1 MTLFCGRRSCGAT
14 PVALMRLVLSL
25 ALVITQ
31 VSAGEYSVIM
41 AEADNNIHQ
50 FCMVYFSEFKELPE
64 SPDDMAFVQM
74 VNLTAQD
81 GCKKL
86 QSINLHGKIALIR
99 DSGNCT
105 LDKIV
110 LHYKAAQA
118 YGIVISTQKTR
129 VDNIIINRNDTRH
142 MDLVVGFVTDITGNT
157 LLSLMKPK
165 EPLLTK
171 LFTKRSLA
179 FDYSLI
185 IIWLVAVFTLGVG
198 SYWSGL
204 VKHEIYQHE
213 MGKCTHGSHVAG
225 GGGAGTG
232 AAGGEESSL
241 PKSDNLFEEESSLD
255 VSPVLVTLFVICMG
269 VMLLLLYFF
278 FQYLVFFIIGMFA
291 LASVVS
297 VIGVLEPLIYMVPI
311 GTTRI
316 PRNLCPCFYGPLEI
330 RQLVLI
336 IFAISVSVS
345 WVVLRHHPQS
355 WILQD
360 LLGVAFSI
368 NMLKTLRLP
377 NLMICSVLLVLLFFY
392 DIFFV
397 FVTPFLTMK
406 GESIMVEVAKGGNT
420 QEQLP
425 MVLRVPHFNNE
436 ALSVCFGQFSLLG
449 FGDILVPG
457 LLVAYCH
464 GFDLLTTRSRLYF
477 ISGTLFY
484 GVGLVL
490 TFVALY
496 MMRTPQP
503 ALLYLVPA
511 TLLPTVCIA
520 WCRGQ
525 LADIW
530 HGVKPIPMVAQSNI
544 QVAAAAAT
552 TTLPAM
558 SAPASP
564 PSSPSLPPAPINSS
578 PRATPP
584 RSASPPPTAVSP
596 QPGAMAAA
604 PPTVVQT
611 RRTPPG
617 SPNFMR
623 DSPRSRASTVAT
635 PPVPLKSAGRSTR
648 LGGTPEA
655 STPLLH
661 AVQYAQPQG
670 QYWAG
675 AQDHFG
681 SAAAPPQ
688 TTAQR

>member
-1 MTLFCGRRSCGAT
+1 
-14 PVALMRLVLSL
+14 
-25 ALVITQ
+25 
-31 VSAGEYSVIM
+31 M
-41 AEADNNIHQ
+41 AEADNSVHQ

-64 SPDDMAFVQM
+64 SPDRMPYIQM
-74 VNLTAQD
+74 VNLTSQD

-86 QSINLHGKIALIR
+86 QSINLHGKVALIK

-105 LDKIV
+105 LDKVV

-118 YGIVISTQKTR
+118 YGIVISTQKSR
-129 VDNIIINRNDTRH
+129 VDNIIINRNDTRNL
-142 MDLVVGFVTDITGNT
+142 DIVVGFVTDVTGNS

-171 LFTKRSLA
+171 LFTKKSLA

-213 MGKCTHGSHVAG
+213 IGKCSHTSHAR
-225 GGGAGTG
+225 TE
-232 AAGGEESSL
+232 GEESSF
-241 PKSDNLFEEESSLD
+241 PKSENVLEEESSLD

-297 VIGVLEPLIYMVPI
+297 VIGVLEPLIYKIPI

-316 PRNLCPCFYGPLEI
+316 PRNVCPCFHGPLEI
-330 RQLVLI
+330 RQLALI
-336 IFAISVSVS
+336 VFAISVSVT

-436 ALSVCFGQFSLLG
+436 SLSVCFGQFSLLG

-464 GFDLLTTRSRLYF
+464 GFDLLTTRKRLYF
-477 ISGTLFY
+477 FTGTLFY
-484 GVGLVL
+484 GAGLVL
-490 TFVALY
+490 TFIALY
-496 MMRTPQP
+496 LMRTPQP

-511 TLLPTVCIA
+511 TLLPTICMA

-530 HGVKPIPMVAQSNI
+530 HGVKPV
-544 QVAAAAAT
+544 
-552 TTLPAM
+552 
-558 SAPASP
+558 
-564 PSSPSLPPAPINSS
+564 PPALTTGQTVPPTTVVPPRAVSSADASQAPSTPTSFHGPINSS
-578 PRATPP
+578 SRPGTPP
-584 RSASPPPTAVSP
+584 PLASPQHLPSNAASQLGVSPYTQPRMSPPPS
-596 QPGAMAAA
+596 
-604 PPTVVQT
+604 
-611 RRTPPG
+611 PG
-617 SPNFMR
+617 SGGR
-623 DSPRSRASTVAT
+623 GSPVRTSNAHSSNRVPSVLPQAT
-635 PPVPLKSAGRSTR
+635 
-648 LGGTPEA
+648 
-655 STPLLH
+655 TPLLSP
-661 AVQYAQPQG
+661 AQYPNPGTQG
-670 QYWAG
+670 QYWVG
-675 AQDHFG
+675 AQEHFG
-681 SAAAPPQ
+681 NAFPAE
-688 TTAQR
+688 TAQR

>member
-1 MTLFCGRRSCGAT
+1 MTLFCGRRSCGAM
-14 PVALMRLVLSL
+14 PVTLMRLVLSL
-25 ALVITQ
+25 ALIISQ

-41 AEADNNIHQ
+41 AQADNAIHQ

-64 SPDDMAFVQM
+64 SPDDMSFVQM

-86 QSINLHGKIALIR
+86 QSINLHGKVALIR

-142 MDLVVGFVTDITGNT
+142 LDLVVGFVTDVTGNT
-157 LLSLMKPK
+157 LLGLMKPK

-213 MGKCTHGSHVAG
+213 MGKCSHGSHATGGAG
-225 GGGAGTG
+225 GGGAG
-232 AAGGEESSL
+232 AGEESSL
-241 PKSDNLFEEESSLD
+241 PKSENLLEEESSLD

-297 VIGVLEPLIYMVPI
+297 VIGVLEPLIYMVPL

-316 PRNLCPCFYGPLEI
+316 PRNLCPCFYGPLEV

-336 IFAISVSVS
+336 VFAISVSVS

-484 GVGLVL
+484 GIGLVL
-490 TFVALY
+490 TFIALY

-530 HGVKPIPMVAQSNI
+530 HGVKPIPMVQPSL
-544 QVAAAAAT
+544 QAAAAT
-552 TTLPAM
+552 TTLPAT
-558 SAPASP
+558 SAPASAA
-564 PSSPSLPPAPINSS
+564 SSPILGAGPINSS

-584 RSASPPPTAVSP
+584 RSVSPPPTAGSP
-596 QPGAMAAA
+596 QLGPAAA
-604 PPTVVQT
+604 PPLVQT
-611 RRTPPG
+611 KRTPPG
-617 SPNFMR
+617 SPSFVR
-623 DSPRSRASTVAT
+623 DSPRSRAAVVAT
-635 PPVPLKSAGRSTR
+635 PPPTQLSKSSRGGAR

-681 SAAAPPQ
+681 NAAAQPQ

>member
-1 MTLFCGRRSCGAT
+1 M
-14 PVALMRLVLSL
+14 PVTLMRLVLSL
-25 ALVITQ
+25 ALVISQ

-41 AEADNNIHQ
+41 AQADNAIHQ

-64 SPDDMAFVQM
+64 SPDDMSFVQM

-86 QSINLHGKIALIR
+86 QSINLHGKVALIR

-142 MDLVVGFVTDITGNT
+142 LDLVVGFVTDVTGNT
-157 LLSLMKPK
+157 LLGLMKPK

-213 MGKCTHGSHVAG
+213 MGKCSHGSHATGGTAG
-225 GGGAGTG
+225 GG
-232 AAGGEESSL
+232 AGGEESSL
-241 PKSDNLFEEESSLD
+241 PKSENLLEEESSLD

-297 VIGVLEPLIYMVPI
+297 VIGVLEPLIYMVPL

-316 PRNLCPCFYGPLEI
+316 PRNLCPCFYGPLEV

-336 IFAISVSVS
+336 VFAISVSVS

-484 GVGLVL
+484 GIGLVL
-490 TFVALY
+490 TFIALY

-530 HGVKPIPMVAQSNI
+530 HGVKPIPMVQPSL
-544 QVAAAAAT
+544 QAAAAT
-552 TTLPAM
+552 TTLPAT
-558 SAPASP
+558 SAPASAA
-564 PSSPSLPPAPINSS
+564 SSPVLGAGPINSS

-584 RSASPPPTAVSP
+584 RSVSPPPTAGSP
-596 QPGAMAAA
+596 QLGPAAA
-604 PPTVVQT
+604 PPLVQT
-611 RRTPPG
+611 KRTPPG
-617 SPNFMR
+617 SPSFVR
-623 DSPRSRASTVAT
+623 DSPRSRAAAVAT
-635 PPVPLKSAGRSTR
+635 PPPPQLSKSARGGAR

-681 SAAAPPQ
+681 NAAAQPQ

>member
-1 MTLFCGRRSCGAT
+1 MTLLWLRRLCGVDAV
-14 PVALMRLVLSL
+14 PVMRLVLT
-25 ALVITQ
+25 LVLMASQ
-31 VSAGEYSVIM
+31 ASAGEYSVIM
-41 AEADNNIHQ
+41 AEADNTIHQ

-64 SPDDMAFVQM
+64 TPERMPYVQM
-74 VNLTAQD
+74 VNLTSQD

-86 QSINLHGKIALIR
+86 QSINLHGKVALIR

-105 LDKIV
+105 LDKVV

-118 YGIVISTQKTR
+118 YGVVISTQKNR

-142 MDLVVGFVTDITGNT
+142 LDLVVGFVTDVTGNS

-165 EPLLTK
+165 EPLMTK

-213 MGKCTHGSHVAG
+213 IGKCSHASHVASD
-225 GGGAGTG
+225 
-232 AAGGEESSL
+232 GEESSF
-241 PKSDNLFEEESSLD
+241 PKSENVLEEESSLD

-297 VIGVLEPLIYMVPI
+297 VIGVLEPLIYKIPI

-316 PRNLCPCFYGPLEI
+316 PRNLCPCFHGPLEV
-330 RQLVLI
+330 RQLALI
-336 IFAISVSVS
+336 IFAISVSVT

-436 ALSVCFGQFSLLG
+436 SLSVCFGQFSLLG

-477 ISGTLFY
+477 FTGTLFY

-490 TFVALY
+490 TFIALY
-496 MMRTPQP
+496 LMKTPQP

-511 TLLPTVCIA
+511 TLLPTICIA

-530 HGVKPIPMVAQSNI
+530 HGVKPVPLALAGGQPALT
-544 QVAAAAAT
+544 QAT
-552 TTLPAM
+552 VVPSRGAVG
-558 SAPASP
+558 SASTSSRP
-564 PSSPSLPPAPINSS
+564 PSPSAFQGPINSS
-578 PRATPP
+578 PPGTP
-584 RSASPPPTAVSP
+584 RSASPARPPSSSATSQQPGAATYYTQPRTSPPPSPGFTSRSSPGARAANAQSNARVVAAAGVPQANTPLLSAAQYP
-596 QPGAMAAA
+596 QPG
-604 PPTVVQT
+604 
-611 RRTPPG
+611 
-617 SPNFMR
+617 S
-623 DSPRSRASTVAT
+623 
-635 PPVPLKSAGRSTR
+635 
-648 LGGTPEA
+648 
-655 STPLLH
+655 
-661 AVQYAQPQG
+661 QG

-675 AQDHFG
+675 AQDHFVN
-681 SAAAPPQ
+681 AP
-688 TTAQR
+688 AEVDR

>member
-1 MTLFCGRRSCGAT
+1 MSTCTTMALLCERRLPAT
-14 PVALMRLVLSL
+14 AHSYVMRLIVVLLLTIS
-25 ALVITQ
+25 Q

-41 AEADNNIHQ
+41 AEADNSVHQ

-64 SPDDMAFVQM
+64 SPERMPYIQM
-74 VNLTAQD
+74 VNLTSQD

-86 QSINLHGKIALIR
+86 QSINLHGKVALIK

-105 LDKIV
+105 LDKVV

-118 YGIVISTQKTR
+118 YGIVISTQKSR
-129 VDNIIINRNDTRH
+129 VDNIIINRNDTRNL
-142 MDLVVGFVTDITGNT
+142 DIVVGFVTDITGNS

-171 LFTKRSLA
+171 LFTKKSLA

-213 MGKCTHGSHVAG
+213 IGKCSHTSHAG
-225 GGGAGTG
+225 AE
-232 AAGGEESSL
+232 GEESSL
-241 PKSDNLFEEESSLD
+241 PKSENVLEEESSLD

-297 VIGVLEPLIYMVPI
+297 VIGVLEPLIYKIPV

-316 PRNLCPCFYGPLEI
+316 PRNVCPCFHGPLEV
-330 RQLVLI
+330 RQLALI
-336 IFAISVSVS
+336 VFAISVSVT

-436 ALSVCFGQFSLLG
+436 SLSVCFGQFSLLG

-477 ISGTLFY
+477 LTGTLFY
-484 GVGLVL
+484 GMGLVL
-490 TFVALY
+490 TFIALY
-496 MMRTPQP
+496 LMRTPQP

-511 TLLPTVCIA
+511 TLLPTIGIA

-530 HGVKPIPMVAQSNI
+530 HGVKPVPLALTGQTVPP
-544 QVAAAAAT
+544 T
-552 TTLPAM
+552 TVVPPRAVS
-558 SAPASP
+558 SADASQA
-564 PSSPSLPPAPINSS
+564 PSTPTSCHGTINSS
-578 PRATPP
+578 SRPGTPP
-584 RSASPPPTAVSP
+584 PLASPQHVPASQLGGPPYAQPRMSPPPSPGSGGRVSP
-596 QPGAMAAA
+596 G
-604 PPTVVQT
+604 
-611 RRTPPG
+611 RTSNAHSSNRVP
-617 SPNFMR
+617 
-623 DSPRSRASTVAT
+623 STLPQAN
-635 PPVPLKSAGRSTR
+635 
-648 LGGTPEA
+648 
-655 STPLLH
+655 TPLLSP
-661 AVQYAQPQG
+661 AQYPNPGTQS
-670 QYWAG
+670 QYWVG
-675 AQDHFG
+675 AQEHFG
-681 SAAAPPQ
+681 NSFPAE
-688 TTAQR
+688 TTQR

>member
-1 MTLFCGRRSCGAT
+1 MTLLCVRRLRGTSF
-14 PVALMRLVLSL
+14 VSVMRLIVFL
-25 ALVITQ
+25 ALTISQ

-41 AEADNNIHQ
+41 AEADNSVHQ

-64 SPDDMAFVQM
+64 SPERMPYIQM
-74 VNLTAQD
+74 VNLTSQD

-86 QSINLHGKIALIR
+86 QSINLHGKVALIK

-105 LDKIV
+105 LDKVV

-118 YGIVISTQKTR
+118 YGIVISTQKSR

-142 MDLVVGFVTDITGNT
+142 LDLVVGFVTDVTGNS

-213 MGKCTHGSHVAG
+213 IGKCSHASHAG
-225 GGGAGTG
+225 AE
-232 AAGGEESSL
+232 GEESSL
-241 PKSDNLFEEESSLD
+241 PKSENVLEEESSLD

-297 VIGVLEPLIYMVPI
+297 VIGVLEPLIYKIPI

-316 PRNLCPCFYGPLEI
+316 PRNVCPCFHGPLEV
-330 RQLVLI
+330 RQLALI
-336 IFAISVSVS
+336 VFAISVSVT

-436 ALSVCFGQFSLLG
+436 SLSVCFGQFSLLG

-477 ISGTLFY
+477 FTGTLFY

-490 TFVALY
+490 TFIALY
-496 MMRTPQP
+496 LMRTPQP

-511 TLLPTVCIA
+511 TLLPTICIA

-530 HGVKPIPMVAQSNI
+530 HGVKPVPLTLAGQ
-544 QVAAAAAT
+544 AAPQAT
-552 TTLPAM
+552 VVPPRAVG
-558 SAPASP
+558 SANASQA
-564 PSSPSLPPAPINSS
+564 PSSPTSFHGPINLSR
-578 PRATPP
+578 PGTPP
-584 RSASPPPTAVSP
+584 PLASPQHPPGSTMLQLGASQYSIQPRMSPPPS
-596 QPGAMAAA
+596 
-604 PPTVVQT
+604 
-611 RRTPPG
+611 PG
-617 SPNFMR
+617 SG
-623 DSPRSRASTVAT
+623 
-635 PPVPLKSAGRSTR
+635 GRSSPGHMANGHSNAR
-648 LGGTPEA
+648 VPGIPQA
-655 STPLLH
+655 NTPLLS
-661 AVQYAQPQG
+661 AAQYPHPGTQS
-670 QYWAG
+670 QYWVG
-675 AQDHFG
+675 AQDHFVN
-681 SAAAPPQ
+681 ALPAE
-688 TTAQR
+688 TAQR

>member
-1 MTLFCGRRSCGAT
+1 M
-14 PVALMRLVLSL
+14 PVTLMRLVLSL
-25 ALVITQ
+25 ALIISQ

-41 AEADNNIHQ
+41 AQADNAIHQ

-64 SPDDMAFVQM
+64 SPDDMSFVQM

-86 QSINLHGKIALIR
+86 QSINLHGKVALIR

-142 MDLVVGFVTDITGNT
+142 LDLVVGFVTDVTGNT
-157 LLSLMKPK
+157 LLGLMKPK

-213 MGKCTHGSHVAG
+213 MGKCSHGSHAT
-225 GGGAGTG
+225 GGGAGG
-232 AAGGEESSL
+232 AAGGAGAGEESSL
-241 PKSDNLFEEESSLD
+241 PKSENLLEEESSLD

-297 VIGVLEPLIYMVPI
+297 VIGVLEPLIYMVPL

-316 PRNLCPCFYGPLEI
+316 PRNLCPCFYGPLEV

-336 IFAISVSVS
+336 VFAISVSVS

-484 GVGLVL
+484 GIGLVL
-490 TFVALY
+490 TFIALY

-530 HGVKPIPMVAQSNI
+530 HGVKPIPMAQPSL
-544 QVAAAAAT
+544 QAAAAT
-552 TTLPAM
+552 TTLPAT
-558 SAPASP
+558 SAPASAA
-564 PSSPSLPPAPINSS
+564 SSPVLGAGPINSS

-584 RSASPPPTAVSP
+584 RSVSPPPTAGSP
-596 QPGAMAAA
+596 QLGLAAA
-604 PPTVVQT
+604 PPLVQT
-611 RRTPPG
+611 KRTPPG
-617 SPNFMR
+617 SPSFVR
-623 DSPRSRASTVAT
+623 DSPRSRAAAVAT
-635 PPVPLKSAGRSTR
+635 PPLPQLSKSARGGAR

-681 SAAAPPQ
+681 NAAAQPQ

>member
-1 MTLFCGRRSCGAT
+1 
-14 PVALMRLVLSL
+14 MRLVLTLILIASQ
-25 ALVITQ
+25 A
-31 VSAGEYSVIM
+31 SAGEYSVIM
-41 AEADNNIHQ
+41 AEADSEIHQ

-64 SPDDMAFVQM
+64 SPERMPYVQM
-74 VNLTAQD
+74 VNLTSQD

-86 QSINLHGKIALIR
+86 QSINLHGKVALIR

-105 LDKIV
+105 LDKVV

-118 YGIVISTQKTR
+118 YGVVISTQKSR

-142 MDLVVGFVTDITGNT
+142 LDLVVGFVTDVTGNS

-165 EPLLTK
+165 EPLMTK

-213 MGKCTHGSHVAG
+213 IGKCSHASHVG
-225 GGGAGTG
+225 GD
-232 AAGGEESSL
+232 GEESSF
-241 PKSDNLFEEESSLD
+241 PKSENVLEEESSLD

-297 VIGVLEPLIYMVPI
+297 VIGVLEPLIYKIPI

-316 PRNLCPCFYGPLEI
+316 PRNLCPCFHGPLEV
-330 RQLVLI
+330 RQLALI
-336 IFAISVSVS
+336 VFAISVSVT

-436 ALSVCFGQFSLLG
+436 SLSVCFGQFSLLG

-477 ISGTLFY
+477 FTGTLFY

-490 TFVALY
+490 TFIALY
-496 MMRTPQP
+496 LMKTPQP

-511 TLLPTVCIA
+511 TLLPTICIA

-530 HGVKPIPMVAQSNI
+530 HGVKPVPLALAGVQPTLNQATVIPSRGAVG
-544 QVAAAAAT
+544 
-552 TTLPAM
+552 
-558 SAPASP
+558 SASTSSRP
-564 PSSPSLPPAPINSS
+564 PSPSAFQGPINSS
-578 PRATPP
+578 PPGTP
-584 RSASPPPTAVSP
+584 RSASPARPPSSSATSQQPKTSP
-596 QPGAMAAA
+596 LPSPGFTSRNSPGGRAANA
-604 PPTVVQT
+604 QSNA
-611 RRTPPG
+611 RSLGAG
-617 SPNFMR
+617 S
-623 DSPRSRASTVAT
+623 
-635 PPVPLKSAGRSTR
+635 VPQAN
-648 LGGTPEA
+648 
-655 STPLLH
+655 TPLLST
-661 AVQYAQPQG
+661 VQYPQAGGQG

-675 AQDHFG
+675 AQDHFVN
-681 SAAAPPQ
+681 AP
-688 TTAQR
+688 AEVDR

>member
-1 MTLFCGRRSCGAT
+1 MTLLCERHLGGNAPFAVIR
-14 PVALMRLVLSL
+14 MILVLLLTIS
-25 ALVITQ
+25 Q

-41 AEADNNIHQ
+41 AEADNTVHQ

-64 SPDDMAFVQM
+64 SPERMPFVQM
-74 VNLTAQD
+74 VNLTSQD

-86 QSINLHGKIALIR
+86 QSINLHGKVALIK

-105 LDKIV
+105 LDKVV

-118 YGIVISTQKTR
+118 YGIVISTQKSR

-142 MDLVVGFVTDITGNT
+142 LDLVVGFVTDVTGNS

-171 LFTKRSLA
+171 LFTKKSLA

-213 MGKCTHGSHVAG
+213 IGKCSHASHAG
-225 GGGAGTG
+225 AE
-232 AAGGEESSL
+232 GEESSF
-241 PKSDNLFEEESSLD
+241 PKSENVLEEESSLD
-255 VSPVLVTLFVICMG
+255 VSPILVTLFVICMG

-297 VIGVLEPLIYMVPI
+297 VIGVLEPLIYKIPI

-316 PRNLCPCFYGPLEI
+316 PRNVCPCFHGPLEV
-330 RQLVLI
+330 RQLALI
-336 IFAISVSVS
+336 VFAISVSVT

-436 ALSVCFGQFSLLG
+436 SLSVCFGQFSLLG

-477 ISGTLFY
+477 FTGTLFY

-490 TFVALY
+490 TFIALY
-496 MMRTPQP
+496 LMRTPQP

-511 TLLPTVCIA
+511 TLLPTICMA

-530 HGVKPIPMVAQSNI
+530 HGVKPVPLALTEQT
-544 QVAAAAAT
+544 APPAT
-552 TTLPAM
+552 IVPPR
-558 SAPASP
+558 PASSADASQA
-564 PSSPSLPPAPINSS
+564 PSSPNSLHGTINSS
-578 PRATPP
+578 RPGTPP
-584 RSASPPPTAVSP
+584 PLASPQHLPSSTVSQLGASQYTQPRTSPPPSP
-596 QPGAMAAA
+596 SSGGTTSP
-604 PPTVVQT
+604 V
-611 RRTPPG
+611 RTPNPHQCTHVSG
-617 SPNFMR
+617 ILPQAN
-623 DSPRSRASTVAT
+623 
-635 PPVPLKSAGRSTR
+635 
-648 LGGTPEA
+648 
-655 STPLLH
+655 TPLLS
-661 AVQYAQPQG
+661 AIQYPNPGTQS
-670 QYWAG
+670 QYWVG

-681 SAAAPPQ
+681 NAFPAE
-688 TTAQR
+688 TAQR

>member
-1 MTLFCGRRSCGAT
+1 MTFLCERRLPAT
-14 PVALMRLVLSL
+14 AHSYVMRLI
-25 ALVITQ
+25 VILLLTISQ

-41 AEADNNIHQ
+41 AEADNSVHQ

-64 SPDDMAFVQM
+64 SPERMPYIQM
-74 VNLTAQD
+74 VNLTSQD

-86 QSINLHGKIALIR
+86 QSINLHGKVALIK

-105 LDKIV
+105 LDKVV

-118 YGIVISTQKTR
+118 YGIVISTQKSR
-129 VDNIIINRNDTRH
+129 VDNIIINRNDTRNL
-142 MDLVVGFVTDITGNT
+142 DIVVGFVTDITGNS

-171 LFTKRSLA
+171 LFTKKSLA

-213 MGKCTHGSHVAG
+213 IGKCSHTSHAG
-225 GGGAGTG
+225 AE
-232 AAGGEESSL
+232 GEESSL
-241 PKSDNLFEEESSLD
+241 PKSENVLEEESSLD

-297 VIGVLEPLIYMVPI
+297 VIGVLEPLIYKIPI

-316 PRNLCPCFYGPLEI
+316 PRNVCPCFHGP
-330 RQLVLI
+330 
-336 IFAISVSVS
+336 
-345 WVVLRHHPQS
+345 PG
-355 WILQD
+355 D

-436 ALSVCFGQFSLLG
+436 SLSVCFGQFSLLG

-477 ISGTLFY
+477 LTGTLFY
-484 GVGLVL
+484 GMGLVL
-490 TFVALY
+490 TFIALY
-496 MMRTPQP
+496 LMRTPQP

-511 TLLPTVCIA
+511 TLLPTIGIA

-530 HGVKPIPMVAQSNI
+530 HGVKPVPLALTGQTVPP
-544 QVAAAAAT
+544 T
-552 TTLPAM
+552 TVVPPRAVS
-558 SAPASP
+558 SADASQA
-564 PSSPSLPPAPINSS
+564 PSTPTSCHGTINSS
-578 PRATPP
+578 SRPGTPP
-584 RSASPPPTAVSP
+584 PLASPQHVPASQLGGSPNAQPRMSPPPSP
-596 QPGAMAAA
+596 GSGG
-604 PPTVVQT
+604 
-611 RRTPPG
+611 RGSLGRTPNAH
-617 SPNFMR
+617 SSNR
-623 DSPRSRASTVAT
+623 
-635 PPVPLKSAGRSTR
+635 VPSA
-648 LGGTPEA
+648 LPQA
-655 STPLLH
+655 NTPLLSP
-661 AVQYAQPQG
+661 AQYPNPGTQS
-670 QYWAG
+670 QYWVG
-675 AQDHFG
+675 AQEHFDK
-681 SAAAPPQ
+681 SFPAE
-688 TTAQR
+688 TTQR

>member
-1 MTLFCGRRSCGAT
+1 M
-14 PVALMRLVLSL
+14 PVTLMRLVLSL
-25 ALVITQ
+25 ALVISQ

-41 AEADNNIHQ
+41 AQADNAIHQ

-64 SPDDMAFVQM
+64 SPDDMSFVQM

-86 QSINLHGKIALIR
+86 QSINLHGKVALIR

-142 MDLVVGFVTDITGNT
+142 LDLVVGFVTDVTGNT
-157 LLSLMKPK
+157 LLGLMKPK

-213 MGKCTHGSHVAG
+213 MGKCSHGSHATGGTAG
-225 GGGAGTG
+225 GG
-232 AAGGEESSL
+232 AGGEESSL
-241 PKSDNLFEEESSLD
+241 PKSENLLEEESSLD

-297 VIGVLEPLIYMVPI
+297 VIGVLEPLIYMVPL

-316 PRNLCPCFYGPLEI
+316 PRNLCPCFYGPLEV

-336 IFAISVSVS
+336 VFAISVSVS

-484 GVGLVL
+484 GIGLVL
-490 TFVALY
+490 TFIALY

-530 HGVKPIPMVAQSNI
+530 HGVKPIPMVQPSL
-544 QVAAAAAT
+544 QAAAAT
-552 TTLPAM
+552 TTLPAT
-558 SAPASP
+558 SAPASAA
-564 PSSPSLPPAPINSS
+564 SSPVLGAGPINSS

-584 RSASPPPTAVSP
+584 RSVSPPPTAGSP
-596 QPGAMAAA
+596 QLGPAAA
-604 PPTVVQT
+604 PPLVQT
-611 RRTPPG
+611 KRTPPG
-617 SPNFMR
+617 SPSFVR
-623 DSPRSRASTVAT
+623 DSPRSRAAAVST
-635 PPVPLKSAGRSTR
+635 PPPPQLSKSARGGAR

-681 SAAAPPQ
+681 NAAAQPQ

>member
-1 MTLFCGRRSCGAT
+1 MTLRCERRSGGNA
-14 PVALMRLVLSL
+14 PARVMRLIL
-25 ALVITQ
+25 ALLLTISQ

-41 AEADNNIHQ
+41 AEADNTVHQ

-64 SPDDMAFVQM
+64 SPERMPFVQM
-74 VNLTAQD
+74 VNLTSQD

-86 QSINLHGKIALIR
+86 QSINLHGKVALIK

-105 LDKIV
+105 LDKVV

-118 YGIVISTQKTR
+118 YGIVISTQKSR

-142 MDLVVGFVTDITGNT
+142 LDLVVGFVTDVTGNS

-171 LFTKRSLA
+171 LFTKKSLA

-213 MGKCTHGSHVAG
+213 IGKCSHASHAG
-225 GGGAGTG
+225 AE
-232 AAGGEESSL
+232 GEESSF
-241 PKSDNLFEEESSLD
+241 PKSENVLEEESSLD
-255 VSPVLVTLFVICMG
+255 VSPILVTLFVICMG

-297 VIGVLEPLIYMVPI
+297 VIGVLEPLIYKIPI

-316 PRNLCPCFYGPLEI
+316 PRNVCPCFHGPLEV
-330 RQLVLI
+330 RQLALI
-336 IFAISVSVS
+336 VFAISVSVT

-436 ALSVCFGQFSLLG
+436 SLSVCFGQFSLLG

-477 ISGTLFY
+477 FTGTLFY

-490 TFVALY
+490 TFIALY
-496 MMRTPQP
+496 LMRTPQP

-511 TLLPTVCIA
+511 TLLPTICMA

-530 HGVKPIPMVAQSNI
+530 HGVKPVPLALTEQT
-544 QVAAAAAT
+544 APPAT
-552 TTLPAM
+552 VVPPR
-558 SAPASP
+558 PASSADASQA
-564 PSSPSLPPAPINSS
+564 PSSPTSLHGPINSS
-578 PRATPP
+578 RPGTPP
-584 RSASPPPTAVSP
+584 PLVSPQHLPSSTVSQLGASQYTQPRTSPPPSP
-596 QPGAMAAA
+596 SSGGTTSP
-604 PPTVVQT
+604 V
-611 RRTPPG
+611 RTPNPHQC
-617 SPNFMR
+617 
-623 DSPRSRASTVAT
+623 
-635 PPVPLKSAGRSTR
+635 TR
-648 LGGTPEA
+648 VSGILPQA
-655 STPLLH
+655 NTPLLS
-661 AVQYAQPQG
+661 ATQYPNPGTQS
-670 QYWAG
+670 QYWVG

-681 SAAAPPQ
+681 NAFPAE
-688 TTAQR
+688 TAQR

>member
-1 MTLFCGRRSCGAT
+1 
-14 PVALMRLVLSL
+14 MRLIVVLLLTIS
-25 ALVITQ
+25 Q

-41 AEADNNIHQ
+41 AEADNSVHQ

-64 SPDDMAFVQM
+64 SPERMPYIQM
-74 VNLTAQD
+74 VNLTSQD

-86 QSINLHGKIALIR
+86 QSINLHGKVALIK

-105 LDKIV
+105 LDKVV

-118 YGIVISTQKTR
+118 YGIVISTQKSR
-129 VDNIIINRNDTRH
+129 VDNIIINRNDTH
-142 MDLVVGFVTDITGNT
+142 NLDLVVGFVTDVTGNS

-171 LFTKRSLA
+171 LFTKKSLA

-213 MGKCTHGSHVAG
+213 IGKCSHTSHAG
-225 GGGAGTG
+225 AE
-232 AAGGEESSL
+232 GEESSF
-241 PKSDNLFEEESSLD
+241 PKSENVLEEESSLD

-297 VIGVLEPLIYMVPI
+297 VIGVLEPLIYKIPI

-316 PRNLCPCFYGPLEI
+316 PRNVCPCFHGPLEV
-330 RQLVLI
+330 RQLGLI
-336 IFAISVSVS
+336 VFAISVSVT

-406 GESIMVEVAKGGNT
+406 GESVMVDVATRGLEQLPTKGESIMVEVAKGGNT

-436 ALSVCFGQFSLLG
+436 SLSVCFGQFSLLG

-477 ISGTLFY
+477 FTGTMFY

-490 TFVALY
+490 TFIALY
-496 MMRTPQP
+496 LMRTPQP

-511 TLLPTVCIA
+511 TLLPTICIA

-530 HGVKPIPMVAQSNI
+530 HGVKPVPLALTGQTI
-544 QVAAAAAT
+544 
-552 TTLPAM
+552 
-558 SAPASP
+558 
-564 PSSPSLPPAPINSS
+564 PPATVVPPRAISSADASQAPSTPTSFHGPINSS
-578 PRATPP
+578 SRPCTPP
-584 RSASPPPTAVSP
+584 PLASPQHLPSNAASQLGTSPYTQPRMSPPPSP
-596 QPGAMAAA
+596 TSGG
-604 PPTVVQT
+604 
-611 RRTPPG
+611 RG
-617 SPNFMR
+617 SPVRTSNAHSSNR
-623 DSPRSRASTVAT
+623 
-635 PPVPLKSAGRSTR
+635 VPSVLPQAN
-648 LGGTPEA
+648 
-655 STPLLH
+655 TPLLSS
-661 AVQYAQPQG
+661 AQYPNPGTQG
-670 QYWAG
+670 QYWVG
-675 AQDHFG
+675 AQEHFG
-681 SAAAPPQ
+681 NAFPAE
-688 TTAQR
+688 TAQR

>member
-1 MTLFCGRRSCGAT
+1 MALLRVRRLCRVD
-14 PVALMRLVLSL
+14 PVPAMRLVLTLILIAS
-25 ALVITQ
+25 Q

-41 AEADNNIHQ
+41 ADADNEIHQ

-64 SPDDMAFVQM
+64 SPERMPYVQM
-74 VNLTAQD
+74 VNLTSQD

-86 QSINLHGKIALIR
+86 QSINLHGKVALIR

-105 LDKIV
+105 LDKVV

-118 YGIVISTQKTR
+118 YGVVISTQKSR

-142 MDLVVGFVTDITGNT
+142 LDLVVGFVTDVTGNS

-165 EPLLTK
+165 EPLMTK

-213 MGKCTHGSHVAG
+213 IGKCSHASHVG
-225 GGGAGTG
+225 GE
-232 AAGGEESSL
+232 GEESSF
-241 PKSDNLFEEESSLD
+241 PKSENVLEEESSLD

-297 VIGVLEPLIYMVPI
+297 VIGVLEPLIYKIPI

-316 PRNLCPCFYGPLEI
+316 PRNLCPCFHGPLEV
-330 RQLVLI
+330 RQLALI
-336 IFAISVSVS
+336 VFAISVSVT

-436 ALSVCFGQFSLLG
+436 SLSVCFGQFSLLG

-477 ISGTLFY
+477 FTGTLFY

-490 TFVALY
+490 TFIALY
-496 MMRTPQP
+496 LMKTPQP

-511 TLLPTVCIA
+511 TLLPTICIA

-530 HGVKPIPMVAQSNI
+530 HGVKPVPLALAGGQPALT
-544 QVAAAAAT
+544 QAT
-552 TTLPAM
+552 VVPSRGPVG
-558 SAPASP
+558 SASASSR
-564 PSSPSLPPAPINSS
+564 PSSPSAFQGPINSS
-578 PRATPP
+578 PPGTP
-584 RSASPPPTAVSP
+584 RSASPARPPSSSATSQQPKTSP
-596 QPGAMAAA
+596 PPSPGFTSKNSPGARAANA
-604 PPTVVQT
+604 QSNARFLGT
-611 RRTPPG
+611 G
-617 SPNFMR
+617 SLPQAN
-623 DSPRSRASTVAT
+623 
-635 PPVPLKSAGRSTR
+635 
-648 LGGTPEA
+648 
-655 STPLLH
+655 TPLLS
-661 AVQYAQPQG
+661 AVQYPQSGSQG
-670 QYWAG
+670 QYWVG
-675 AQDHFG
+675 AQDHFVN
-681 SAAAPPQ
+681 AP
-688 TTAQR
+688 AEVDR

>member
-1 MTLFCGRRSCGAT
+1 MPDRA
-14 PVALMRLVLSL
+14 A
-25 ALVITQ
+25 

-41 AEADNNIHQ
+41 AEADNTVHQ

-64 SPDDMAFVQM
+64 SPERMPFVQM
-74 VNLTAQD
+74 VNLTSQD

-86 QSINLHGKIALIR
+86 QSINLHGKVALIK

-105 LDKIV
+105 LDKVV

-118 YGIVISTQKTR
+118 YGIVISTQKSR

-142 MDLVVGFVTDITGNT
+142 LDLVVGFVTDVTGNS

-171 LFTKRSLA
+171 LFTKKSLA

-213 MGKCTHGSHVAG
+213 IGKCSHASHAG
-225 GGGAGTG
+225 AE
-232 AAGGEESSL
+232 GEESSF
-241 PKSDNLFEEESSLD
+241 PKSENVLEEESSLD
-255 VSPVLVTLFVICMG
+255 VSPILVTLFVICMG

-297 VIGVLEPLIYMVPI
+297 VIGVLEPLIYKIPI

-316 PRNLCPCFYGPLEI
+316 PRNVCPCFHGPLEV
-330 RQLVLI
+330 RQLALI
-336 IFAISVSVS
+336 VFAISVSVT

-436 ALSVCFGQFSLLG
+436 SLSVCFGQFSLLG

-477 ISGTLFY
+477 FTGTLSRP
-484 GVGLVL
+484 VGTDGADRSSSHSRAAKAGQQCRRFTSPIKSHQL
-490 TFVALY
+490 T
-496 MMRTPQP
+496 RTDQ
-503 ALLYLVPA
+503 LE
-511 TLLPTVCIA
+511 PTRHPTTTCESTA
-520 WCRGQ
+520 SSKQ
-525 LADIW
+525 
-530 HGVKPIPMVAQSNI
+530 HGVTAGSLSVHSAKDISATKSQFWGYNLSSSHAKSSSVHPRFWHT
-544 QVAAAAAT
+544 AAGQH
-552 TTLPAM
+552 
-558 SAPASP
+558 
-564 PSSPSLPPAPINSS
+564 SSVECHSIS
-578 PRATPP
+578 
-584 RSASPPPTAVSP
+584 
-596 QPGAMAAA
+596 
-604 PPTVVQT
+604 
-611 RRTPPG
+611 
-617 SPNFMR
+617 
-623 DSPRSRASTVAT
+623 
-635 PPVPLKSAGRSTR
+635 
-648 LGGTPEA
+648 
-655 STPLLH
+655 
-661 AVQYAQPQG
+661 
-670 QYWAG
+670 
-675 AQDHFG
+675 
-681 SAAAPPQ
+681 
-688 TTAQR
+688 

>member
-1 MTLFCGRRSCGAT
+1 MTLLRERRLLGTAHRS
-14 PVALMRLVLSL
+14 VMRLIVVLLLTIS
-25 ALVITQ
+25 Q

-41 AEADNNIHQ
+41 AEADNSVHQ

-64 SPDDMAFVQM
+64 SPERMPYIQM
-74 VNLTAQD
+74 VNLTSQD

-86 QSINLHGKIALIR
+86 QSINLHGKVALIK

-105 LDKIV
+105 LDKVV

-118 YGIVISTQKTR
+118 YGIVISTQKSR
-129 VDNIIINRNDTRH
+129 VDNIIINRNDTH
-142 MDLVVGFVTDITGNT
+142 NLDLVVGFVTDVTGNS

-171 LFTKRSLA
+171 LFTKKSLA

-213 MGKCTHGSHVAG
+213 IGKCSHTSHAG
-225 GGGAGTG
+225 AE
-232 AAGGEESSL
+232 GEESSF
-241 PKSDNLFEEESSLD
+241 PKSENVLEEESSLD

-297 VIGVLEPLIYMVPI
+297 VIGVLEPLIYKIPI

-316 PRNLCPCFYGPLEI
+316 PRNVCPCFHGPLEV
-330 RQLVLI
+330 RQLGLI
-336 IFAISVSVS
+336 VFAISVSVT

-436 ALSVCFGQFSLLG
+436 SLSVCFGQFSLLG

-477 ISGTLFY
+477 FTGTMFY

-490 TFVALY
+490 TFIALY
-496 MMRTPQP
+496 LMRTPQP

-511 TLLPTVCIA
+511 TLLPTICIA

-530 HGVKPIPMVAQSNI
+530 HGVKPVPLALTGQTI
-544 QVAAAAAT
+544 
-552 TTLPAM
+552 
-558 SAPASP
+558 
-564 PSSPSLPPAPINSS
+564 PPATVVPPRAISSADASQAPSTPTSFHGPINSS
-578 PRATPP
+578 SRPCTPP
-584 RSASPPPTAVSP
+584 PLASPQHLPSNAASQLGTSPYTQPRMSPPPSP
-596 QPGAMAAA
+596 TSGG
-604 PPTVVQT
+604 
-611 RRTPPG
+611 RG
-617 SPNFMR
+617 SPVRTSNAHSSNR
-623 DSPRSRASTVAT
+623 
-635 PPVPLKSAGRSTR
+635 VPSVLPQAN
-648 LGGTPEA
+648 
-655 STPLLH
+655 TPLLSS
-661 AVQYAQPQG
+661 AQYPNPGTQG
-670 QYWAG
+670 QYWVG
-675 AQDHFG
+675 AQEHFG
-681 SAAAPPQ
+681 NAFPAE
-688 TTAQR
+688 TAQR

>member
-1 MTLFCGRRSCGAT
+1 MTLLRERCLLGTAHRS
-14 PVALMRLVLSL
+14 VMRLIVVLLLS
-25 ALVITQ
+25 ISQ

-41 AEADNNIHQ
+41 AEADNSVHQ

-64 SPDDMAFVQM
+64 SPERMPYIQM
-74 VNLTAQD
+74 VNLTSQD

-86 QSINLHGKIALIR
+86 QSINLHGKVALIK

-105 LDKIV
+105 LDKVV

-129 VDNIIINRNDTRH
+129 VDNIIINRNDTH
-142 MDLVVGFVTDITGNT
+142 HLDLVVGFVTDVTGNS

-171 LFTKRSLA
+171 LFTKKSLA

-213 MGKCTHGSHVAG
+213 IGKCSHTSHAG
-225 GGGAGTG
+225 AE
-232 AAGGEESSL
+232 GEESSF
-241 PKSDNLFEEESSLD
+241 PKSENVLEEESSLD

-297 VIGVLEPLIYMVPI
+297 VIGVLEPLIYKIPI

-316 PRNLCPCFYGPLEI
+316 PRNVCPCFHGPLEV
-330 RQLVLI
+330 RQLALI
-336 IFAISVSVS
+336 VFAISVSVT

-436 ALSVCFGQFSLLG
+436 SLSVCFGQFSLLG

-477 ISGTLFY
+477 FTGTLFY

-490 TFVALY
+490 TFIALY
-496 MMRTPQP
+496 LMRTPQP

-511 TLLPTVCIA
+511 TLLPTICIA

-530 HGVKPIPMVAQSNI
+530 HGVKPVPLALTGQTV
-544 QVAAAAAT
+544 
-552 TTLPAM
+552 
-558 SAPASP
+558 
-564 PSSPSLPPAPINSS
+564 PPATVVPPRAISSADASQAPSTPTSFHGPINSS
-578 PRATPP
+578 SRPCTPP
-584 RSASPPPTAVSP
+584 PLASPQHLPSNAASQRGASPYTQPRISPPPSP
-596 QPGAMAAA
+596 ASGG
-604 PPTVVQT
+604 
-611 RRTPPG
+611 RG
-617 SPNFMR
+617 SPVRTSNAHSSNR
-623 DSPRSRASTVAT
+623 
-635 PPVPLKSAGRSTR
+635 VPSVLPQAN
-648 LGGTPEA
+648 
-655 STPLLH
+655 TPLLSP
-661 AVQYAQPQG
+661 AQYPNPGTQG
-670 QYWAG
+670 QYWVG
-675 AQDHFG
+675 AQEHFG
-681 SAAAPPQ
+681 NAFPAE
-688 TTAQR
+688 TAQR